1 MAAIQQDRE
10 IDTLSTGSESRGFIK
25 GFFLLV
31 LFVAAS
37 FLLISFG
44 KPYYRYNTLRS
55 HTKDILM
62 MELGNIQSIREK
74 IMADAAELHVPLEEE
89 NLEVTRQGPQGKVIK
104 VKATW
109 SETVDFWGYY
119 QKTFDFDL
127 EEEY

>member
-1 MAAIQQDRE
+1 MR
-10 IDTLSTGSESRGFIK
+10 TGSENRGFIK
-25 GFFLLV
+25 GFFLLA
-31 LFVAAS
+31 LFVGVS

-62 MELGNIQSIREK
+62 MELGNIGTIKENV
-74 IMADAAELHVPLEEE
+74 MAEAVELHVPLEEE
-89 NLEVTRQGPQGKVIK
+89 NLSVTQQGPNGKVIK

-109 SETVDFWGYY
+109 SETVNFWDYY
-119 QKTFDFDL
+119 QKRLDFDM

>member
-1 MAAIQQDRE
+1 M
-10 IDTLSTGSESRGFIK
+10 STGSGNRGFIK

-31 LFVAAS
+31 LFVGVS

-62 MELGNIQSIREK
+62 MELGNVQAIREK
-74 IMADAAELHVPLEEE
+74 IMAEAAELHVPLEEE
-89 NLEVTRQGPQGKVIK
+89 NLSVTQQGPLGKVIR

-109 SETVDFWGYY
+109 SETVNFWGYY
-119 QKTFDFDL
+119 QKQLDFDM